1 MSVAQRR
8 AAARR
13 IKLKYG
19 SKGAVGKP
27 ADKEMGKRVAL
38 PKKAAPRS
46 KK

>member
-19 SKGAVGKP
+19 SKGAVTKP
-27 ADKEMGKRVAL
+27 ADKSTGKRTAKQGG
-38 PKKAAPRS
+38 KK
-46 KK
+46 